1 MSWPRESIRHSLAR
15 KGIKTGK
22 RVGVKGKTTTK
33 TTKVIQDRINTILFK
48 PTKQQSDSEL
58 LEITVRSDKAKYF
71 DFLKGFTSW
80 KTKGR
85 WHKLDEKN
93 TLIEVQYKDM
103 PDERIGKELVK
114 LLGEYNDKV
123 VKEDLLYVRTTQ
135 LEDTS
140 LK

>member
-1 MSWPRESIRHSLAR
+1 LSWPRESIRHSLAR

-22 RVGVKGKTTTK
+22 KVRVKGKTTLK
-33 TTKVIQDRINTILFK
+33 TIKGIQNRINKLLFE
-48 PTKQQSDSEL
+48 PTKAQKDSEL
-58 LEITVRSDKAKYF
+58 LEIIIRSDKAKHF
-71 DFLKGFTSW
+71 DFLKGYTSW